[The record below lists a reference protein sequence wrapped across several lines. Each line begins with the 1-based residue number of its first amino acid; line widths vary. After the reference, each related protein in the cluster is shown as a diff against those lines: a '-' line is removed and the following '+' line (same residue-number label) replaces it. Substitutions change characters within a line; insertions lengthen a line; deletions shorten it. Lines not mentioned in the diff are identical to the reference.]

1 MSGSETGSEDVAPGR
16 AGSGGAGA
24 DGKGGG
30 DLASRTL
37 VLESKR
43 FYLDVKEN
51 TRGRFIKMAEI
62 SSDGRKNQILMTI
75 PTAAQFRK
83 HLESMITFYQG
94 LEAVDA
100 NNLTQGELRSEVI
113 IKEDKKYH
121 VDLKASVP
129 CAICDQTFSLLL
141 FMMSVANLAILPAL
155 ILLANFMDRC
165 FHCFACLAFRSDIV
179 HGSKFTW
186 YYSRIYCYIP
196 YFPE

>member
-1 MSGSETGSEDVAPGR
+1 MSGSETGSEDVGGR
-16 AGSGGAGA
+16 GGGSAAGGAGGA
-24 DGKGGG
+24 GNGGGGGGG

-51 TRGRFIKMAEI
+51 ARGRFIKMAEI

-75 PTAAQFRK
+75 PTAGQFRK
-83 HLESMITFYQG
+83 HLESMITFYHG

-121 VDLKASVP
+121 VDLKV
-129 CAICDQTFSLLL
+129 
-141 FMMSVANLAILPAL
+141 
-155 ILLANFMDRC
+155 R
-165 FHCFACLAFRSDIV
+165 
-179 HGSKFTW
+179 FTTTKTA
-186 YYSRIYCYIP
+186 Y
-196 YFPE
+196 PE